1 MADPTAASV
10 AIISGNRNIIVEEN
24 PHRQAV
30 RNLLHGHELLKCTLD
45 DGRIATGALV
55 CIDRL

>member
-1 MADPTAASV
+1 MANPTAAS
-10 AIISGNRNIIVEEN
+10 ASSIPDNFPISEEN

-30 RNLLHGHELLKCTLD
+30 RNLLHGQELLKCTLD